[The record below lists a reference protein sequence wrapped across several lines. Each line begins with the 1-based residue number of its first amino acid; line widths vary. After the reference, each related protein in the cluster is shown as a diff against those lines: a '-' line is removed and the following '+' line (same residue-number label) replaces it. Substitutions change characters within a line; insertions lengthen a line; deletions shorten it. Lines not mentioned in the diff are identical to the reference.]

1 MAKERTRIALT
12 ADARLNL
19 IIGLTTYLN
28 EVRSATVAELANHF
42 SVSEVEIRKG
52 VSAMFC
58 ATLADSHESWAM
70 AINDDWRENDLV
82 ELNSQEI
89 LEGNPRISA
98 RHATALATGLAVLQT
113 SANPE
118 DQADIQELID
128 ILGKGSIQGTSP
140 AIAIVPG
147 TIDADL
153 ATIRKAITSQKRVR
167 FEYFSGDKPDN
178 AGLDHVSTREVD
190 PIKLE
195 SNDQIWY
202 ARGYCHLRKEER
214 SFRLDRM
221 SKSQVLDIDW
231 SDEARSLELSDKIY
245 SGSDSDTIVT
255 VDVAPEAYDL
265 IGNFNADVISS
276 SGAND
281 EIKRIEMRIG
291 YLPNLGKLISVYGGA
306 AKVIAPLAARDV
318 VRDFALQALGRKPLD
333 STQD

>member
-1 MAKERTRIALT
+1 MPSQRQRVALT

-28 EVRSATVAELANHF
+28 EVRSATVAQLAEHF
-42 SVSEVEIRKG
+42 SVSPVEIRKG
-52 VSAMFC
+52 VAAMFC

-70 AINDDWRENDLV
+70 AINDDWRESDLI

-89 LEGNPRISA
+89 LDGNPRISA
-98 RHATALATGLAVLQT
+98 RHAAALAAGLAVLQS
-113 SANPE
+113 SADP
-118 DQADIQELID
+118 ADKVEIQELID
-128 ILGKGSIQGTSP
+128 VLAQGSIQGTSP

-147 TIDADL
+147 TLDADF
-153 ATIRKAITSQKRVR
+153 AIIRRAIIGEKRVR
-167 FEYFSGDKPDN
+167 FEYFSNDETTSRD
-178 AGLDHVSTREVD
+178 VD

-195 SNDQIWY
+195 SNDQVWY

-221 SKSQVLDIDW
+221 SKSQVLDIGW
-231 SDEARSLELSDKIY
+231 SDEARSLELSDELY
-245 SGSDSDTIVT
+245 SGSELDTVVT

-265 IGNFNADVISS
+265 IGNFNADIVSS
-276 SGAND
+276 SGARN

-306 AKVIAPLAARDV
+306 AKVIAPQAARDV
-318 VRDFALQALGRKPLD
+318 VRDFALQALGRKPLET
-333 STQD
+333 TQD